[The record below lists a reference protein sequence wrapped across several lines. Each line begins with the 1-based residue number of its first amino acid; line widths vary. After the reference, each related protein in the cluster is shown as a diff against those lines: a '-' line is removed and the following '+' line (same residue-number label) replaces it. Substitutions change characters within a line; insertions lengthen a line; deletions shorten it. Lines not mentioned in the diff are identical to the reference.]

1 MVSNYLL
8 HVFFLFNLFLLL
20 GLSLQ
25 VTLGWAGLLNLGH
38 VGLYAVGGYTV
49 AVLGVRLFP
58 VSFLIAGLLSA
69 LTAYA
74 LFRITRS
81 LRDEYFALATMGFT
95 IIVNAVLKNL
105 PTITGG
111 TLGLV
116 DIGRPV
122 LFDLQFTSFR
132 AFVALSTLV
141 TWASVAVLV
150 RLLWS
155 PFGTSL
161 EAVRDDERAAY
172 TLGIDVKRMQTVAM
186 TVSGFF
192 AGVAGALYAQ
202 YFQFISPGAFTVL
215 QLMPILTVVMVGGL
229 ATVRGTVLGAGVV
242 VVAPELLRFFPIP
255 QSAIGATEQGLYALL
270 VLVVLLYYPRGIN
283 GKVQE

>member
-1 MVSNYLL
+1 VVNNYLL

-38 VGLYAVGGYTV
+38 VGLYAIGGYTV
-49 AVLGVRLFP
+49 AILGIRLFP
-58 VSFLIAGLLSA
+58 VGYLVAGLLSA
-69 LTAYA
+69 LAAYA
-74 LFRITRS
+74 LFEVTGS
-81 LRDEYFALATMGFT
+81 LGDEYFALATMGFT
-95 IIVNAVLKNL
+95 IIVNSVLKNL

-111 TLGLV
+111 TLGV
-116 DIGRPV
+116 TGIGRPV
-122 LFDLQFTSFR
+122 LFGLQFTSFR
-132 AFVALSTLV
+132 AFVAISTV
-141 TWASVAVLV
+141 IAWASAAILT
-150 RLLWS
+150 RLLRS

-172 TLGIDVKRMQTVAM
+172 TLGIDADRMRTIAM

-202 YFQFISPGAFTVL
+202 YLQFISPGAFTVI
-215 QLMPILTVVMVGGL
+215 QLMPMLTVVIVGGL
-229 ATVRGTVLGAGVV
+229 ATIRGTVLGSGVV
-242 VVAPELLRFFPIP
+242 VIAPELLRFFPIP

-270 VLVVLLYYPRGIN
+270 VLVVLLYYPRGID
-283 GKVQE
+283 GKVQN